1 VRSIHPDH
9 LRALAEV
16 VATGRFAAA
25 ARKLNLSQPAVS
37 LQIKELETRL
47 GVMLVERMGKRAFP
61 TPAGAEL
68 LDHAVRLERE
78 MGAALDAMRR
88 HREGWLGRVRIG
100 TSEAILTYLLPP
112 VLREV
117 RRLHPSIELTAMAGS
132 TRRVVDRI
140 LANEL
145 DLGLVTLPIDEP
157 LIEAEFVREDPFVAV
172 LPPDSE
178 GVPDSVT
185 PAFLAGGPFI
195 MDGRHTQTN
204 RLITAWFRTAGL
216 DPVPA
221 MEIDNSE
228 GIKSMVAAGLGTSI
242 LPREAVLGAAAHR
255 EVLVRPL
262 DPPLLRGV
270 AMVRR
275 RDKPRTTAL
284 DIVADALRS
293 LARRELGAAAVP
305 LRRRRR

>member
-1 VRSIHPDH
+1 MRSIHPDH